1 MNFHL
6 DPSLIPLLQV
16 ILIDITLAGDN
27 AIVIGLVAMN
37 VPPAERRKVIFWG
50 LAAAVVLLIALATMV
65 MKLLTVIG
73 LTLAGGA
80 LLLLVSW
87 RLYRDLRAGKKEKEA
102 IKAFGATHGHAHGD
116 HHQYFSMRKAVLQIA
131 LADLSMSLDNVLA
144 VAGAAQGHTWVLIVG
159 LSLSIVLVG
168 IASVFIAKLMQRYP
182 WISYIGLAL
191 IVYVAVRMIWEGA
204 GQVVHSL

>member
-1 MNFHL
+1 LNFHL
-6 DPSLIPLLQV
+6 DPTLVPLLQV

-87 RLYRDLRAGKKEKEA
+87 RLYRDLRAGQKEKEA
-102 IKAFGATHGHAHGD
+102 IKALGETHHAHGD
-116 HHQYFSMRKAVLQIA
+116 HRHYFSMRKAVFQIA

-168 IASVFIAKLMQRYP
+168 LASVFIAQLMQRYP

-204 GQVVHSL
+204 GQLVHSL